1 MKETPTVFGC
11 ILPALVAAASLAS
24 SGCSYIDAV
33 DHYSLDSQQLQ
44 RYKTLQIVTVE
55 QRAQGDYRSVG
66 EIRGISCSKMHLEP
80 PNERDAIDQVRLRA
94 SLAGGHAISPPEC
107 VHSTETDWKNN
118 CWSSVIC
125 SSEVLVDKTR
135 EQPPAANS
143 EAPEISDY

>member
-1 MKETPTVFGC
+1 MKEAPTVFGC
-11 ILPALVAAASLAS
+11 IIPALVAAVSLAG
-24 SGCSYIDAV
+24 SGCSYIEAV

-44 RYKTLQIVTVE
+44 RYKDLQILTEE
-55 QRAQGDYRSVG
+55 QRSQGDYRSVG
-66 EIRGISCSKMHLEP
+66 EIRGISCSKIHSEP

-125 SSEVLVDKTR
+125 SSELLVDQTR
-135 EQPPAANS
+135 EQPPAATS
-143 EAPEISDY
+143 DAPPTSD